1 MGVWGR
7 LGPVPGGHDADVPM
21 MDGRDRTL
29 VFAED
34 LGFLF
39 VQYIGLTDLHN
50 LVPLVFMSAYQEP
63 IAVCAFIRAKQTRG
77 DEERD
82 QHFEDINS
90 HLHSLSSHLNEKKS
104 LFFPLYRI

>member
-7 LGPVPGGHDADVPM
+7 LGPVPGGHGADVTM
-21 MDGRDRTL
+21 MDGRDRNP
-29 VFAED
+29 VFTED

-39 VQYIGLTDLHN
+39 VQYIGLTGLYN

-63 IAVCAFIRAKQTRG
+63 IAVCAFIRAKQTCG
-77 DEERD
+77 DEDRD
-82 QHFEDINS
+82 QYLEDINS

-104 LFFPLYRI
+104 LFFPLCRI